1 MLLSASNW
9 HCFSAAGRTSHQH
22 HHHHH
27 LETRIEP
34 CRTVAQFAGA
44 ARPFIERIFEFGLFN
59 FALDRWGK
67 YQRRFCAKINK
78 SALTSPF
85 TFCFGFIRA
94 LAVSC
99 VSCAASA
106 APQFNQILLFD
117 FASLRVFLF
126 PATWL
131 AVRISFK
138 CLAFSLIWFSRL
150 PLLPPPLLL
159 LLSVTQQFSVAY
171 INGYSAI
178 RFQTKR
184 FSHLHS
190 QFPLLSKLKFI
201 K

>member
-22 HHHHH
+22 HHHH

-34 CRTVAQFAGA
+34 CRAVAQFVGV
-44 ARPFIERIFEFGLFN
+44 ARPFFERIFEFALFN

-85 TFCFGFIRA
+85 TFWAASCFIRA
-94 LAVSC
+94 LAVAC

-150 PLLPPPLLL
+150 PLLPPLL

-178 RFQTKR
+178 RFQAKR
-184 FSHLHS
+184 FSPLHF
-190 QFPLLSKLKFI
+190 QFLLLSKLKFI